1 MHEHTRFATEIAR
14 EAGAI
19 LREGQRH
26 PFAIDMK
33 GSRDLVT
40 SVDIASEKLILG
52 RIRERYPDDRIVAE
66 ESAPVAPGEGTGT
79 CSRAWIVDPL
89 DGTNNFAHGYPFYC
103 VAIAVEEDGELVTG
117 VVYDP
122 LRDEMFVGERGAGAT
137 LNGERIRVS
146 DASHLDESIVATGF
160 PYDRSEAGENNICN
174 LNRFILS
181 VRGIRRAGSAEL
193 DLAYVACGRLDGFW
207 ELGLKIWD
215 VAAGGLLVLEAGGAV
230 SLLDGSDW
238 DHSRDD
244 IVASNGRVHG
254 EMLTVLGSPEPGVDG
269 S

>member
-1 MHEHTRFATEIAR
+1 LHEHTKHAIEIAR
-14 EAGAI
+14 EAGAV

-26 PFAIDMK
+26 PFAIDKK

-40 SVDIASEKLILG
+40 SVDTASEELIVR

-66 ESAPVAPGEGTGT
+66 ESAPVGPGEGTGT
-79 CSRAWIVDPL
+79 RSRAWIVDPL

-103 VAIAVEEDGELVTG
+103 VAVAIEEAGELVTG

-122 LRDEMFVGERGAGAT
+122 LRDELFAAERGGGAT
-137 LNGERIRVS
+137 LNGKPIRVS
-146 DASHLDESIVATGF
+146 DASLVGESIVATGF
-160 PYDRSEAGENNICN
+160 PYGRSESTENNLDN
-174 LNRFILS
+174 LGRVILS

-215 VAAGGLLVLEAGGAV
+215 VSAGGLLVLEAGGTV
-230 SLLDGSDW
+230 TLTDGSDW

-244 IVASNGRVHG
+244 IVASNGRIHD
-254 EMLTVLGSPEPGVDG
+254 EMVALLGAPDSDVD
-269 S
+269 

>member
-1 MHEHTRFATEIAR
+1 MHDHTRHASEIAR

-33 GSRDLVT
+33 GNRDLVT
-40 SVDIASEKLILG
+40 SVDTASEKLILD
-52 RIRERYPDDRIVAE
+52 RIRQNYPDDRIVAE

-103 VAIAVEEDGELVTG
+103 VAIAVEEAGEVVTG

-122 LRDEMFVGERGAGAT
+122 LRDEMFVAERGAGAT
-137 LNGERIRVS
+137 LNGKRIRVS
-146 DASHLDESIVATGF
+146 DASLLGDSIVATGF
-160 PYDRSEAGENNICN
+160 PYDRSAASENNLGN
-174 LNRFILS
+174 LSRFILS

-230 SLLDGSDW
+230 SQTDGSDW
-238 DHSRDD
+238 DHSRGD
-244 IVASNGRVHG
+244 IVASNGRVHD
-254 EMLTVLGSPEPGVDG
+254 EMLAVLRAPELGVD
-269 S
+269 